1 MRWRVGGALLLVVVA
16 AATVNYLRPI
26 PPVSAT
32 PLLPASQVIPGTA
45 PPLPWP
51 SPGAGA
57 VGVSGLG
64 FVGSSGNEQ
73 AIPAASVTN
82 VMTALIVLA
91 AKPLSKGSPGPSV
104 TMSDADVQADQ
115 SDLRYQRSGVKV
127 QAGEQLS
134 ELQLLQGML
143 IPSANDFAASI
154 ARWDAGS
161 IDAFVAKMNAPA
173 QALHLAHTQF

>member
-64 FVGSSGNEQ
+64 FVRSSGDEQ
-73 AIPAASVTN
+73 AIPPAGVTKRT
-82 VMTALIVLA
+82 TALLVLEGQA
-91 AKPLSKGSPGPSV
+91 LSK
-104 TMSDADVQADQ
+104 
-115 SDLRYQRSGVKV
+115 
-127 QAGEQLS
+127 LS
-134 ELQLLQGML
+134 
-143 IPSANDFAASI
+143 
-154 ARWDAGS
+154 
-161 IDAFVAKMNAPA
+161 
-173 QALHLAHTQF
+173 

>member
-73 AIPAASVTN
+73 AIPAA
-82 VMTALIVLA
+82 TATTVITAPLA
-91 AKPLSKGSPGPSV
+91 LQHKPLP
-104 TMSDADVQADQ
+104 T
-115 SDLRYQRSGVKV
+115 
-127 QAGEQLS
+127 
-134 ELQLLQGML
+134 
-143 IPSANDFAASI
+143 
-154 ARWDAGS
+154 
-161 IDAFVAKMNAPA
+161 APPA
-173 QALHLAHTQF
+173 PTLPT

>member
-64 FVGSSGNEQ
+64 FVGSSGNKQ
-73 AIPAASVTN
+73 PIPPAAVTHVIPAL
-82 VMTALIVLA
+82 TALDA
-91 AKPLSKGSPGPSV
+91 NPLS
-104 TMSDADVQADQ
+104 T
-115 SDLRYQRSGVKV
+115 
-127 QAGEQLS
+127 
-134 ELQLLQGML
+134 
-143 IPSANDFAASI
+143 
-154 ARWDAGS
+154 
-161 IDAFVAKMNAPA
+161 APP
-173 QALHLAHTQF
+173 TP